1 MMERKR
7 TTLQVL
13 YTMNQMAID
22 FRYQLSKRIEENDCL
37 TPRIM
42 RAMLSDKD
50 GDLAETM
57 GDYAMEPFI
66 KKMNSFELLEVFAPK
81 LMTYFTLRS
90 IPLPVYYSLN
100 DLLVDIELYLGSD

>member
-1 MMERKR
+1 
-7 TTLQVL
+7 
-13 YTMNQMAID
+13 MNQMAMD

-57 GDYAMEPFI
+57 GDHAMEPFI
-66 KKMNSFELLEVFAPK
+66 KNMNSFELLEVFAPK
-81 LMTYFTLRS
+81 LLIYFNVRS
-90 IPLPVYYSLN
+90 ILLPVYYSLN
-100 DLLVDIELYLGSD
+100 DLLVDIELYLGSDLNP

>member
-1 MMERKR
+1 
-7 TTLQVL
+7 
-13 YTMNQMAID
+13 MNQMAMD

>member
-1 MMERKR
+1 
-7 TTLQVL
+7 
-13 YTMNQMAID
+13 MNQMAMD

-57 GDYAMEPFI
+57 GDHVMEPFI
-66 KKMNSFELLEVFAPK
+66 KKMNSFELLEQMRQIK
-81 LMTYFTLRS
+81 LLLH
-90 IPLPVYYSLN
+90 PLVSQPF
-100 DLLVDIELYLGSD
+100 